1 MPYLPASFGRDYERE
16 SLGRLFGTHC
26 NGNGRLSSTCV
37 WTGAI
42 IRVWSDGMMVEKNG
56 TGSV

>member
-1 MPYLPASFGRDYERE
+1 
-16 SLGRLFGTHC
+16 
-26 NGNGRLSSTCV
+26 V